1 MMSNVFSKVADK
13 IGVKRPFSE
22 LVPEESWEKHIELMA
37 VLDCHLLLCKLE
49 ARVSDDGRQM
59 LLNRIQLAKS
69 G

>member
-22 LVPEESWEKHIELMA
+22 LVPEEPWEKHIELMA

-49 ARVSDDGRQM
+49 ARVSDDG
-59 LLNRIQLAKS
+59 
-69 G
+69 